1 MLKLSKKQ
9 YKILLKDMLSS
20 TYPNTVKVHIDFDN
34 ELIYFLNPETDMIWY
49 LEGDLTTVLV
59 NQSWSLLPKAMLKQ
73 ANKVILADKHYIV
86 VEPLEEEIVGD
97 TDGDVT
103 ELKFKYKPIEGV
115 PLPTENLWTDREPA
129 NYAKEVMAAYGGA
142 ENNNFVFQQKPEYEQ
157 PKQAVCALIV
167 RSSPYGLTFL
177 GVSRKNNP
185 RDFGLPGGK
194 VEHRE
199 SLYEA
204 LYREVLEETG
214 YTITDTA
221 LEVFRNT
228 DQDGYEVITLI
239 AKIDRTVERKAL
251 APNETGVVTWVSA
264 TELMQGSFGEYNK
277 QLFESLGYPYASS

>member
-9 YKILLKDMLSS
+9 YKALLKDMLSS

-49 LEGDLTTVLV
+49 LEGDLTTILV
-59 NQSWSLLPKAMLKQ
+59 NQNWSLLHKAMLKQ
-73 ANKVILADKHYIV
+73 ANKVILADKHFIHI
-86 VEPLEEEIVGD
+86 EPEDNLLGD
-97 TDGDVT
+97 MDGDYQAVLST
-103 ELKFKYKPIEGV
+103 FDGNSAGRYALELNE
-115 PLPTENLWTDREPA
+115 
-129 NYAKEVMAAYGGA
+129 AYGS
-142 ENNNFVFQQKPEYEQ
+142 NQDNRVFPEKLFQESK

-194 VEHRE
+194 VEYRE

-228 DQDGYEVITLI
+228 DQDGYEVVTLI
-239 AKIDRTVERKAL
+239 AKIDCTVERKAL
-251 APNETGVVTWVSA
+251 APSETGVVTWVSA

>member
-73 ANKVILADKHYIV
+73 ANKVILADKHFIV
-86 VEPLEEEIVGD
+86 LKPEESFLSD
-97 TDGDVT
+97 TDGAYNPVISMFNGISSGHVAQQTNEFQTTLEKD
-103 ELKFKYKPIEGV
+103 GWCV
-115 PLPTENLWTDREPA
+115 PA
-129 NYAKEVMAAYGGA
+129 
-142 ENNNFVFQQKPEYEQ
+142 VFQSKPQYEEA

-228 DQDGYEVITLI
+228 DKDGYEVVTLI
-239 AKIDRTVERKAL
+239 AKIDCTVERKAL
-251 APNETGVVTWVSA
+251 APSETGVVTWVSA

>member
-9 YKILLKDMLSS
+9 YKTLLQDFLIS
-20 TYPNTVKVHIDFDN
+20 PFQNPLKVYVDFEN
-34 ELIYFLNPETDMIWY
+34 ELLYFLNPETDLIWY
-49 LEGDLTTVLV
+49 TEGSLTQFRKNLGWT
-59 NQSWSLLPKAMLKQ
+59 LLPKAMLKQ
-73 ANKVILADKHYIV
+73 ANKVILSDKHFIV
-86 VEPLEEEIVGD
+86 LKPEELFLSD
-97 TDGDVT
+97 TDVAYNPVISMFDGISSGHVAQQTNEFQTTLEKD
-103 ELKFKYKPIEGV
+103 GWCV
-115 PLPTENLWTDREPA
+115 PA
-129 NYAKEVMAAYGGA
+129 
-142 ENNNFVFQQKPEYEQ
+142 VFQSKPQYEEA

-177 GVSRKNNP
+177 GVSRKDNP

-277 QLFESLGYPYASS
+277 QLFESLGYPYVSS

>member
-1 MLKLSKKQ
+1 MLTLSKKQ
-9 YKILLKDMLSS
+9 YKTLLQEFLASPYQKSL
-20 TYPNTVKVHIDFDN
+20 KVYIDFNN
-34 ELIYFLNPETDMIWY
+34 ELLYFLNPETDLIWY
-49 LEGDLTTVLV
+49 TEGSLTELRKDKGWT
-59 NQSWSLLPKAMLKQ
+59 LLPKSLLKQ
-73 ANKVILADKHYIV
+73 ANKVILQDKHFIHI
-86 VEPLEEEIVGD
+86 EPEDNLLGDMDGEYQAVLSMFDGNSAGRYALELNEAYNSNQDNRVFPEKLFQ
-97 TDGDVT
+97 
-103 ELKFKYKPIEGV
+103 E
-115 PLPTENLWTDREPA
+115 
-129 NYAKEVMAAYGGA
+129 AK
-142 ENNNFVFQQKPEYEQ
+142 

-194 VEHRE
+194 VEHQE

-214 YTITDTA
+214 YTITDTV

-228 DQDGYEVITLI
+228 DQDGYEVVTLI
-239 AKIDRTVERKAL
+239 AKIDHTVERKAL

-264 TELMQGSFGEYNK
+264 DELMKGSFGEYNK

>member
-34 ELIYFLNPETDMIWY
+34 EFIYFLNPETDMIWY

-86 VEPLEEEIVGD
+86 VEPEDNLLGD
-97 TDGDVT
+97 MDGDYQAVLSMFDGNSAGRYAL
-103 ELKFKYKPIEGV
+103 ELNE
-115 PLPTENLWTDREPA
+115 
-129 NYAKEVMAAYGGA
+129 AYGS
-142 ENNNFVFQQKPEYEQ
+142 NQDNRVFPEKLFQESK

-221 LEVFRNT
+221 LEVFRNK
-228 DQDGYEVITLI
+228 DQDGYEVVTLI
-239 AKIDRTVERKAL
+239 AKIDHTVARKAL
-251 APNETGVVTWVSA
+251 APNETGDVIWVSA
-264 TELMQGSFGEYNK
+264 DELMRGSFGEYNK
-277 QLFESLGYPYASS
+277 QLFESLGYPYVSS

>member
-73 ANKVILADKHYIV
+73 ANKVILADKHFIV
-86 VEPLEEEIVGD
+86 LKPEESFLSD
-97 TDGDVT
+97 TDGAYNPVISMFNGISSGHVAQQTNEFQTTLEKD
-103 ELKFKYKPIEGV
+103 GWCV
-115 PLPTENLWTDREPA
+115 PA
-129 NYAKEVMAAYGGA
+129 
-142 ENNNFVFQQKPEYEQ
+142 VFQSKPQYEEA

-177 GVSRKNNP
+177 GVSRKDNP

-228 DQDGYEVITLI
+228 DQDGYEVVTLI
-239 AKIDRTVERKAL
+239 AKIDCTVERKAL
-251 APNETGVVTWVSA
+251 APSETGVVTWVSA

-277 QLFESLGYPYASS
+277 QLFESLGYPYVSS

>member
-9 YKILLKDMLSS
+9 YKALLKDMLSS

-49 LEGDLTTVLV
+49 LEGDLTTVLI

-73 ANKVILADKHYIV
+73 ANKVILADKHFIHI
-86 VEPLEEEIVGD
+86 EPEDNLLGD
-97 TDGDVT
+97 MDGDYQAVLST
-103 ELKFKYKPIEGV
+103 FDGNSAGRYALELNE
-115 PLPTENLWTDREPA
+115 
-129 NYAKEVMAAYGGA
+129 AYGS
-142 ENNNFVFQQKPEYEQ
+142 NQDNRVFPEKLFQESK

-228 DQDGYEVITLI
+228 DQDGYEVVTLI
-239 AKIDRTVERKAL
+239 AKIDCIVERKAL
-251 APNETGVVTWVSA
+251 APSETGVVTWVSA

>member
-49 LEGDLTTVLV
+49 LEGDLTTILV
-59 NQSWSLLPKAMLKQ
+59 NQNWSLLHKAMLKQ
-73 ANKVILADKHYIV
+73 ANKVILADKHFIHI
-86 VEPLEEEIVGD
+86 EPEDNLLGD
-97 TDGDVT
+97 MDGDYQAVLST
-103 ELKFKYKPIEGV
+103 FDGNSAGRYALELNE
-115 PLPTENLWTDREPA
+115 
-129 NYAKEVMAAYGGA
+129 AYGS
-142 ENNNFVFQQKPEYEQ
+142 NQDNRVFPEKLFQESK

-194 VEHRE
+194 VEYRE

-228 DQDGYEVITLI
+228 DQDGYEVVTLI
-239 AKIDRTVERKAL
+239 AKIDCTVERKAL
-251 APNETGVVTWVSA
+251 APSETGVVTWASA